1 MIVAMKSKNNNGGKK
16 VRKHRGIHQIGGK
29 AGKLKKGYKYSGK
42 KLKSGKA
49 EIIKVQVGGP
59 IKRDNNNERLRKQLK
74 DSLYIISPKD
84 RYNEWKKI
92 IPLYEYQVTNYF
104 KDKKNSKFSKQEI
117 KEKIEYMETN
127 QPKMIKY
134 EKKNNIV
141 RDSVEM
147 LKLYTMGQLKQEISE
162 MTAKV
167 YKIEEFIT
175 EVAIR
180 IRFAKLNDEKLGKT
194 PTLLAEAK
202 VAKEEKYARLRI
214 FINRKRVLEEQEKEN
229 DQQME
234 RAFQQSNPQ
243 VITKKNKK
251 TKKNKV
257 SEMIV
262 SEMIGG
268 VTDELPQNMPR
279 SLEKMID
286 AKKLKNEI
294 VSMKEAY
301 KNSTST
307 NQRAD
312 ASQTIWFELLL
323 SSGIPISDVIF
334 LKANTLSED
343 KFDAL
348 INIYSSE
355 PIKNY
360 ELKSLLK
367 INKKMK
373 QTIENPVNPNFVP
386 GRELTLEERFE
397 RLRAGL

>member
-1 MIVAMKSKNNNGGKK
+1 
-16 VRKHRGIHQIGGK
+16 
-29 AGKLKKGYKYSGK
+29 
-42 KLKSGKA
+42 
-49 EIIKVQVGGP
+49 
-59 IKRDNNNERLRKQLK
+59 
-74 DSLYIISPKD
+74 
-84 RYNEWKKI
+84 
-92 IPLYEYQVTNYF
+92 
-104 KDKKNSKFSKQEI
+104 
-117 KEKIEYMETN
+117 METN
-127 QPKMIKY
+127 KPKMLKY
-134 EKKNNIV
+134 ERNYYTK
-141 RDSVEM
+141 DSAEM
-147 LKLYTMGQLKQEISE
+147 INLYTKEQLEQEISE
-162 MTAKV
+162 MTEKV
-167 YKIEEFIT
+167 FKIENFIT

-257 SEMIV
+257 SEMI
-262 SEMIGG
+262 GG

-301 KNSTST
+301 KNSAST

-360 ELKSLLK
+360 QLKALLK

-373 QTIENPVNPNFVP
+373 QIIENPNELTSNFVP

-397 RLRAGL
+397 RLMAGL

>member
-1 MIVAMKSKNNNGGKK
+1 
-16 VRKHRGIHQIGGK
+16 
-29 AGKLKKGYKYSGK
+29 
-42 KLKSGKA
+42 
-49 EIIKVQVGGP
+49 
-59 IKRDNNNERLRKQLK
+59 
-74 DSLYIISPKD
+74 
-84 RYNEWKKI
+84 
-92 IPLYEYQVTNYF
+92 
-104 KDKKNSKFSKQEI
+104 
-117 KEKIEYMETN
+117 METN
-127 QPKMIKY
+127 KPKMLKY
-134 EKKNNIV
+134 ERNYYTK
-141 RDSVEM
+141 DSAEM
-147 LKLYTMGQLKQEISE
+147 INLYTKEQLEQEISE
-162 MTAKV
+162 MTEKV
-167 YKIEEFIT
+167 FKIENFIT

-180 IRFAKLNDEKLGKT
+180 IRLAKLKDEKLGKN
-194 PTLLAEAK
+194 PTLLVEAK
-202 VAKEEKYARLRI
+202 EAKEEKYARLRI

-251 TKKNKV
+251 NK
-257 SEMIV
+257 V

-307 NQRAD
+307 NQSAD
-312 ASQTIWFELLL
+312 TNQTIWFELLL

-343 KFDAL
+343 KFDTL

-360 ELKSLLK
+360 QLKALLK

-373 QTIENPVNPNFVP
+373 QIIENPNELTSNFVP